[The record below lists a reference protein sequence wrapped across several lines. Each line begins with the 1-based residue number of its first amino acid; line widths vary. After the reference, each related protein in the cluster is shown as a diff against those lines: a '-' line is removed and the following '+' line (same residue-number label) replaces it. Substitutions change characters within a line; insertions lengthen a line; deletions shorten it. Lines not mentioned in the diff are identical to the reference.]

1 MKMTKLVERKKKK
14 ISQTIKKHVFVNN
27 IDMTVVHNVVHTLNS
42 SDIDSQDDID
52 EVVNSLGHV
61 FIDWTNTTFGIY
73 N

>member
-14 ISQTIKKHVFVNN
+14 ISQTIKNHVFVNN
-27 IDMTVVHNVVHTLNS
+27 IDMAVVHNVVHTLNS

-61 FIDWTNTTFGIY
+61 FID
-73 N
+73 